1 MHSISGVRHL
11 RDLGRIVDHG
21 RGGQWRRSNEEAVS
35 PLRWLS
41 RWFGGG
47 EERPAALDDVVL
59 LVETDDGPA
68 VAEMWRGMLESAG
81 IRAMVQGGDP
91 MQIYGFARVPMR
103 LFVRRRDV
111 AKARQVLSLAPV
123 ADDST

>member
-1 MHSISGVRHL
+1 M
-11 RDLGRIVDHG
+11 
-21 RGGQWRRSNEEAVS
+21 N

-41 RWFGGG
+41 RWFGP
-47 EERPAALDDVVL
+47 EERPPALDDVVL

-111 AKARQVLSLAPV
+111 AKARRVLSLAPV
-123 ADDST
+123 ADDSQ